1 MKTLETK
8 NLELKYTNKNL
19 INTLSEQKNL
29 LKTLKSKIIELESS
43 KDEGHDYEK
52 INTDHLEL
60 LDKYKKL
67 QIKYKKTQEELSQLK
82 KMVPESKT
90 SNGLLGRFL
99 KRKSSADEDENLDDG
114 TDTK

>member
-52 INTDHLEL
+52 LNTDHLEL

-99 KRKSSADEDENLDDG
+99 KRKGSADEDENLDDG
-114 TDTK
+114 MDTK